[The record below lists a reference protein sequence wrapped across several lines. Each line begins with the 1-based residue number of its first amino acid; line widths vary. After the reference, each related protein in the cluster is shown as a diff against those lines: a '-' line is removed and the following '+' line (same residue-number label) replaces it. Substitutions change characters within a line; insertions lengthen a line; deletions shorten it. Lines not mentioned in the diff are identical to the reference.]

1 MSPHVI
7 NFWALLPH
15 MYGDINKLSQCFV
28 ELVFFYFL
36 FAHNIYS
43 KLQHC
48 FSIFEPLQCRALQD
62 ISQFSQCKPKCLN
75 TAQVACPQHWSRM
88 SGRRAQYIGGLCI
101 YSINLGCLSYKSY
114 STVSTGQ
121 RRSHCPET
129 NFSHYSASL
138 QGAAPT
144 GQLPCRQSIPNE
156 YSSFIK

>member
-1 MSPHVI
+1 
-7 NFWALLPH
+7 

-48 FSIFEPLQCRALQD
+48 FSIFKPLQSRALQD
-62 ISQFSQCKPKCLN
+62 ISQFSQYKPKCLN

-88 SGRRAQYIGGLCI
+88 SGKEPSILVGSVFIGKGWA
-101 YSINLGCLSYKSY
+101 GLSYKSY

-129 NFSHYSASL
+129 NFL
-138 QGAAPT
+138 IIQ
-144 GQLPCRQSIPNE
+144 
-156 YSSFIK
+156 